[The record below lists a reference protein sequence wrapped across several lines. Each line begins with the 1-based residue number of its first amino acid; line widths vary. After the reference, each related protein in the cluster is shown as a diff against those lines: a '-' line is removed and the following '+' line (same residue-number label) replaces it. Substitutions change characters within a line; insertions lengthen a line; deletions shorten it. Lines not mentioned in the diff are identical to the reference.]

1 MRVHRNCCG
10 LDVHKQTIAAC
21 LISESEDGT
30 SSQQKRIFG
39 TMTQQLREL
48 AQWLAEA
55 KVTAVAMEA
64 TGIYWVPVWNV
75 LEPHGFE
82 LLLINPEHYKAVR
95 GKKTDLK
102 DGTRIA
108 ELLQD
113 GRLAGSYVPPV
124 AIRVLRDLTR
134 YRTKLVQY
142 QSSIANRIQRLLEQ
156 CNVKLASVASDV
168 LGVSGQAMLRALA
181 AGETNPQRM
190 ADLAKRQLRKKI
202 PALQLALEGCL
213 LPHHRFLLSDMLEEL
228 DHIGSKIAR
237 VEQAI
242 EEQMR
247 PYQKAVDA
255 WMTVPGIKQRLA
267 WNLVAE
273 VGPTVD
279 AFPSAA
285 NLVSWA
291 GICPGNNETAGKRKS
306 GTTRNGNRW
315 ARKALCEAAWA
326 ASKTK
331 ATYLQ
336 AQFRRLAA
344 IRGSKRAIIAVAST
358 ILTIGY
364 HMLKQG
370 TTYRELGGNY
380 FDKRNLL
387 RTTRRLVKR
396 LQALGQTVILEP
408 TQSPFQSSD

>member
-1 MRVHRNCCG
+1 
-10 LDVHKQTIAAC
+10 
-21 LISESEDGT
+21 
-30 SSQQKRIFG
+30 
-39 TMTQQLREL
+39 MTQQLREL

-108 ELLQD
+108 ELLRD

-190 ADLAKRQLRKKI
+190 ADLAKKQLRKKI

-228 DHIGSKIAR
+228 GSHR
-237 VEQAI
+237 Q
-242 EEQMR
+242 
-247 PYQKAVDA
+247 
-255 WMTVPGIKQRLA
+255 
-267 WNLVAE
+267 
-273 VGPTVD
+273 
-279 AFPSAA
+279 
-285 NLVSWA
+285 
-291 GICPGNNETAGKRKS
+291 
-306 GTTRNGNRW
+306 
-315 ARKALCEAAWA
+315 
-326 ASKTK
+326 
-331 ATYLQ
+331 
-336 AQFRRLAA
+336 
-344 IRGSKRAIIAVAST
+344 
-358 ILTIGY
+358 
-364 HMLKQG
+364 
-370 TTYRELGGNY
+370 
-380 FDKRNLL
+380 
-387 RTTRRLVKR
+387 
-396 LQALGQTVILEP
+396 
-408 TQSPFQSSD
+408 

>member
-21 LISESEDGT
+21 LISENEDGT

-48 AQWLAEA
+48 AQWLSEA

-156 CNVKLASVASDV
+156 CNIKLASVASDV

-396 LQALGQTVILEP
+396 LQALGHTVILEP